1 MKKIKALII
10 LPVMALA
17 LLAQGC
23 GSSSRITTSWKDTE
37 ASMPALKKVLVLG
50 LFMDKD
56 RVLRLKT
63 EQELAASLKA
73 LGYDAITAA
82 EEYGPK
88 SFQNMKEEQ
97 ALQKLKSI
105 NVDGIVTVTLLDKN
119 KEKYYVPGNV
129 SYAPYPIMRR
139 GFWGYYSYYY
149 PRVYDPGYYQTSTTY
164 FFETS
169 LYTVNG
175 NRLLYSAQSEAFDP
189 SSVSSLANDYAV
201 AIVKDMRKQRVI

>member
-1 MKKIKALII
+1 MKKISVLFI
-10 LPVMALA
+10 LPLMALT
-17 LLAQGC
+17 LLTQGC
-23 GSSSRITTSWKDTE
+23 GSSSRITTSWKETE
-37 ASMPALKKVLVLG
+37 TSIPPLKKVMVLG

-63 EQELAASLKA
+63 EQELAANLKA

-88 SFQNMKEEQ
+88 AFQNMKEEQ
-97 ALQKLKSI
+97 ALKKLKAI

-129 SYAPYPIMRR
+129 SYAPFPVMRG

-149 PRVYDPGYYQTSTTY
+149 PRLYDPGYYQTSTTY

-175 NRLLYSAQSEAFDP
+175 NKLLYSAQSEAFDP
-189 SSVSSLANDYAV
+189 SSVSSLANDYAMS
-201 AIVKDMRKQRVI
+201 IVKDMKKQKVI